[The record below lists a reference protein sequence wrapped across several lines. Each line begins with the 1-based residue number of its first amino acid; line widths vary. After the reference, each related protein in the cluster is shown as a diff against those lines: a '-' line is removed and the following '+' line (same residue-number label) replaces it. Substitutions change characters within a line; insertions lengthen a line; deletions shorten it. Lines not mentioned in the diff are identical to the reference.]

1 MRDRRAALRI
11 VPFLALAAACGHPE
25 QKVVSQYF
33 GAVNAKDEQTLSSFA
48 VVNFDQKVD
57 AWEITEVR
65 PEDRVPAPLPD
76 LVNKAKQLEGQLA
89 ENKKAYNAYFLEH
102 PSEVDQ
108 VRELLRKPDPKIPPK
123 LQHYATEWQAFTQK
137 EKELKRALADAKAA
151 AEKEKK
157 AVALSV
163 GDVSDVETLSGEMVS
178 KDLELSLM
186 IEGASKPYVMT
197 LRKYQMQPSGTGQ
210 RLMSRWVVHSLKAG
224 A

>member
-1 MRDRRAALRI
+1 MRDRRAALWI
-11 VPFLALAAACGHPE
+11 VPLLALAAACGHPE

-33 GAVNAKDEQTLSSFA
+33 GAVNAKDDQTLSSFA

-57 AWEITEVR
+57 AWEVADVG
-65 PEDRVPAPLPD
+65 PEQRVPAPLPD
-76 LVNKAKQLEGQLA
+76 LVTKVKQLETDLA
-89 ENKKAYNAYFLEH
+89 NNKKAYNAYFLEH
-102 PSEVDQ
+102 PTEVDQ
-108 VRELLRKPDPKIPPK
+108 VRDLLRKPDAKIPPK
-123 LQHYATEWQAFTQK
+123 LQQYASEWQAFTQK
-137 EKELKRALADAKAA
+137 EKELKRAVADGKAA

-163 GDVSDVETLSGEMVS
+163 GEVSDVDTLSGEMVS
-178 KDLELSLM
+178 KDLSLNLT

-210 RLMSRWVVHSLKAG
+210 RLMSRWIVHSLRAG